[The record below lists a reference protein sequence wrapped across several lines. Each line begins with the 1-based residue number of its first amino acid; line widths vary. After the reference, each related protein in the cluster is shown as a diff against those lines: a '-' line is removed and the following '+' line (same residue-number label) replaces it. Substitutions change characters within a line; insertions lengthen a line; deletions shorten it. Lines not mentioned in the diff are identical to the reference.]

1 MWVGEAEEVST
12 ADEFWESHEA
22 GRAASGLIDE
32 VVPFVDVVLP
42 EGGEALEDVMRR
54 RVRLGV

>member
-1 MWVGEAEEVST
+1 MSAAE
-12 ADEFWESHEA
+12 EFWESHEA

-32 VVPFVDVVLP
+32 VVPCVDVVLP

-54 RVRLGV
+54 RVGLGV

>member
-1 MWVGEAEEVST
+1 MWVGEAEEVS
-12 ADEFWESHEA
+12 AAEEFWEGHEA

-32 VVPFVDVVLP
+32 VVPCVNVVLP

-54 RVRLGV
+54 RVGLGV